1 MEVVMEEKIL
11 TFGEIMLRLST
22 PDYAT
27 INQTQSFLVNYG
39 GGEANVAVALAHMG
53 HKTYFMSKLPPNQLG
68 DGAITHLHSHGVNT
82 DYVVRGSTTI
92 GIYFLETGFGGRPS
106 KVIYNRKHSAITRIE
121 ENEFDW
127 EEIFGNAT
135 WFHLSGITLA
145 LGERVRK
152 VALRAVKE
160 AKKHNVPV
168 SFDFNYR
175 SKLWTVEEAR
185 PVYKQFMDYVNI
197 VFASFYDANTILEIP
212 LDEGLEDKTLSEKRR
227 NVFPKMIKKY
237 GLHYIFGTDRVVY
250 TATDNSL
257 AGYYFKLSG
266 DELSWE
272 LTEPIRFNIYDRIG
286 GGDAFA
292 SGVIHGLLKDY
303 NNPGYAVRYGLNTS
317 VLKHTIYGDASTM
330 SCEDIET
337 FMAANGSAEVV
348 R

>member
-1 MEVVMEEKIL
+1 MQKEKII

-22 PDYAT
+22 PDYST
-27 INQTQSFLVNYG
+27 INQTHSFMVNYG

-68 DGAITHLHSHGVNT
+68 DGAITHLLSHGVDT
-82 DYVVRGSTTI
+82 RYVVRGSTTI

-106 KVIYNRKHSAITRIE
+106 KVIYNRKHSAITRIDE
-121 ENEFDW
+121 KEFDW
-127 EEIFGNAT
+127 DEIFTGAT

-145 LGERVRK
+145 LGQRVRN
-152 VALRAVKE
+152 VALRAVQE

-185 PVYKQFMDYVNI
+185 PVYKEFMNYVDI
-197 VFASFYDANTILEIP
+197 VFASCYDANTILEIP
-212 LDEGLEDKTLSEKRR
+212 LDEGFEDKTLSEKRR

-237 GLHYIFGTDRVVY
+237 NLKYIFGTDRVVFS
-250 TATDNSL
+250 ATENSL
-257 AGYYFKLSG
+257 AGYYFKLKG
-266 DELSWE
+266 DDLSWE

-292 SGVIHGLLKDY
+292 SGVIHGLLQNFDD
-303 NNPGYAVRYGLNTS
+303 PAYAVRYGLNTS
-317 VLKHTIYGDASTM
+317 VLKHTIYGDASVL
-330 SCEDIET
+330 SCEDIEK
-337 FMAANGSAEVV
+337 FMEANGSAEVV

>member
-1 MEVVMEEKIL
+1 MEEKIL

-22 PDYAT
+22 PDYST

-106 KVIYNRKHSAITRIE
+106 KVIYNRKHSAITRIDE
-121 ENEFDW
+121 SEFNWD
-127 EEIFGNAT
+127 EIFGDAT

-185 PVYKQFMDYVNI
+185 PVYKQFMNYVNI

-237 GLHYIFGTDRVVY
+237 NLQYIFGTDRVVY

-257 AGYYFKLSG
+257 AGYYFKLQN

-303 NNPGYAVRYGLNTS
+303 NNPAYAVRYGLNTS

>member
-1 MEVVMEEKIL
+1 MSKKEKIL

-22 PDYAT
+22 PDYST
-27 INQTQSFLVNYG
+27 IDQTHSFMVNYG

-53 HKTYFMSKLPPNQLG
+53 HSTYFISKLPPNQLG
-68 DGAITHLHSHGVNT
+68 DGAITHLHSNNVDT
-82 DYVVRGSTTI
+82 SYVVRGSTTI

-106 KVIYNRKHSAITRIE
+106 KVIYNRKHSAITRIQ

-127 EEIFGNAT
+127 DKIFTDAT
-135 WFHLSGITLA
+135 WLHISGITLA

-152 VALRAVKE
+152 VAKRAVVE
-160 AKKHNVPV
+160 AKKHNVKV

-175 SKLWTVEEAR
+175 ATLWTIEEAR
-185 PVYKQFMDYVNI
+185 PVYKEFMEYVDI
-197 VFASFYDANTILEIP
+197 VFASFFDANTILEIP
-212 LDEGLEDKTLSEKRR
+212 LDDDFTGTTLSEKRR

-237 GLHYIFGTDRVVY
+237 NLNYIFGTDRVVY

-257 AGYYFKLSG
+257 AGYYFKLQG
-266 DELSWE
+266 DDLSWE

-292 SGVIHGLLKDY
+292 SGVIHGLLLDY
-303 NNPGYAVRYGLNTS
+303 NNPQYAVRYGLSTS
-317 VLKHTIYGDASTM
+317 VLKHTIYGDASTF
-330 SCEDIET
+330 SCDEIEA
-337 FMAANGSAEVV
+337 FMKANGNAEVK

>member
-1 MEVVMEEKIL
+1 MKEKIVA
-11 TFGEIMLRLST
+11 FGEIMLRLST
-22 PDYAT
+22 PDYST
-27 INQTQSFLVNYG
+27 IDQIHSFVVNYG

-53 HKTYFMSKLPPNQLG
+53 HKTFFMSKLPPNQLG
-68 DGAITHLHSHGVNT
+68 DGAVTHLKANGVDTN
-82 DYVVRGSTTI
+82 YVVRGSSTI

-106 KVIYNRKHSAITRIE
+106 KVIYNRKHSAITRIQE
-121 ENEFDW
+121 DEFDW
-127 EEIFGNAT
+127 DEIFENAT
-135 WFHLSGITLA
+135 WFHISGITLA

-160 AKKHNVPV
+160 AKKHNTMV

-185 PVYKQFMDYVNI
+185 PVYKEFMNYVDV

-212 LDEGLEDKTLSEKRR
+212 LDDDFTGTTLSEKRR

-237 GLHYIFGTDRVVY
+237 NLKYIFGTDRVVY
-250 TATDNSL
+250 SATENSL
-257 AGYYFKLSG
+257 AGYYFRLN
-266 DELSWE
+266 DNELSCE
-272 LTEPIRFNIYDRIG
+272 LTDPIRFNIYDRIG

-292 SGVIHGLLKDY
+292 SGVIHGLLKNFND
-303 NNPGYAVRYGLNTS
+303 PAYAVRYGLNTS
-317 VLKHTIYGDASTM
+317 VLKHTIYGDASTF
-330 SCEDIET
+330 SCEDIES

>member
-1 MEVVMEEKIL
+1 MEEKIL

-53 HKTYFMSKLPPNQLG
+53 HRTYFMSKLPPNQLG
-68 DGAITHLHSHGVNT
+68 DGAITHLRSHGVNT

-106 KVIYNRKHSAITRIE
+106 KVIYNRKHSAITRISE
-121 ENEFDW
+121 EEFDW
-127 EEIFGNAT
+127 EEIFGDAT

-185 PVYKQFMDYVNI
+185 PVYKEFMNYVNI

-237 GLHYIFGTDRVVY
+237 NLQYIFGTDRVVY

-257 AGYYFKLSG
+257 AGYYFKLI
-266 DELSWE
+266 DNDLSWE
-272 LTEPIRFNIYDRIG
+272 LTDPIRFNIYDRIG

-303 NNPGYAVRYGLNTS
+303 NNPAYAVRYGLNTS

>member
-1 MEVVMEEKIL
+1 
-11 TFGEIMLRLST
+11 MLRLST

-27 INQTQSFLVNYG
+27 INQTHSFLVNYG

-68 DGAITHLHSHGVNT
+68 DGAITHLLSNGVDT
-82 DYVVRGSTTI
+82 RYVVRGSSTI
-92 GIYFLETGFGGRPS
+92 GIYFLETGFGGRAS
-106 KVIYNRKHSAITRIE
+106 KVIYNRKHSAITRIQE
-121 ENEFDW
+121 DEFDW
-127 EEIFGNAT
+127 EEIFTGAT

-145 LGERVRK
+145 LGERVRA

-160 AKKHNVPV
+160 AKKHGVPV

-175 SKLWTVEEAR
+175 SKLWAVEEAR
-185 PVYKQFMDYVNI
+185 PVYKEFMDYVNI

-212 LDEGLEDKTLSEKRR
+212 LDEEFEDKTLSEKRR

-237 GLHYIFGTDRVVY
+237 NLHYIFGTDRVVY
-250 TATDNSL
+250 SATENSL
-257 AGYYFKLSG
+257 AGYYFKLRD
-266 DELSWE
+266 DELTWE
-272 LTEPIRFNIYDRIG
+272 LTDPIRFNIYDRIG

-303 NNPGYAVRYGLNTS
+303 SNPGYAVRYGLNTS
-317 VLKHTIYGDASTM
+317 VLKHTIYGDASVF
-330 SCEDIET
+330 SCEDIEN

>member
-1 MEVVMEEKIL
+1 MKKKEKII
-11 TFGEIMLRLST
+11 TFGEIMMRLST

-27 INQTQSFLVNYG
+27 IDQSRSFIVNYG
-39 GGEANVAVALAHMG
+39 GGEANVAVALEHMG
-53 HKTYFMSKLPPNQLG
+53 HHTYFMSKLPPNQLG
-68 DGAITHLHSHGVNT
+68 DGAITHLHSHNVDT
-82 DYVVRGSTTI
+82 KYVVRGSTTI

-106 KVIYNRKHSAITRIE
+106 KVIYNRKHSAITRIQE
-121 ENEFDW
+121 DEFDF
-127 EEIFGNAT
+127 EEIFSNAT

-145 LGERVRK
+145 LGSKVRK

-160 AKKHNVPV
+160 AQKYGVPV

-175 SKLWTVEEAR
+175 TKLWTIEEAR
-185 PVYKQFMDYVNI
+185 PVYKEIMKYVNI

-212 LDEGLEDKTLSEKRR
+212 LDKEFEGLSLAEKRR

-237 GLHYIFGTDRVVY
+237 NLDYIFGTDRTVY

-257 AGYYFKLSG
+257 AGYYYHMNDKDLVYEIT
-266 DELSWE
+266 D
-272 LTEPIRFNIYDRIG
+272 PIRFNIFDRIG

-303 NNPGYAVRYGLNTS
+303 KDPAYAVRYGLSTS
-317 VLKHTIYGDASTM
+317 VLKHTIYGDAATF
-330 SCEDIET
+330 SCEDIEN

>member
-1 MEVVMEEKIL
+1 MKEKIVA
-11 TFGEIMLRLST
+11 FGEIMLRLST

-27 INQTQSFLVNYG
+27 IDQTHSFVVNYG

-53 HKTYFMSKLPPNQLG
+53 HKTCFMSKLPPNQLG
-68 DGAITHLHSHGVNT
+68 DGAITHLKANGVDT
-82 DYVVRGSTTI
+82 KYVVRGSSTI

-106 KVIYNRKHSAITRIE
+106 KVIYNRKHSAITRIQE
-121 ENEFDW
+121 DEFNWD
-127 EEIFGNAT
+127 EIFKDAT

-145 LGERVRK
+145 LGERVRR

-160 AKKHNVPV
+160 ARKHNVMV

-175 SKLWTVEEAR
+175 SKLWTVDEAR
-185 PVYKQFMDYVNI
+185 PVFKEFMNYVDV

-212 LDEGLEDKTLSEKRR
+212 LDDDFTGTTLSEKRR

-237 GLHYIFGTDRVVY
+237 NLKYIFGTDRVVY
-250 TATDNSL
+250 SATENSL
-257 AGYYFKLSG
+257 AGYYFKLS
-266 DELSWE
+266 DNNLSWE

-292 SGVIHGLLKDY
+292 SGVIHGLLKNFND
-303 NNPGYAVRYGLNTS
+303 PAYAVRYGLNTS
-317 VLKHTIYGDASTM
+317 VLKHTIYGDASTF
-330 SCEDIET
+330 SCEDIES

>member
-1 MEVVMEEKIL
+1 MKEKIVA
-11 TFGEIMLRLST
+11 FGEIMLRLST
-22 PDYAT
+22 PDYST
-27 INQTQSFLVNYG
+27 IDQTHSFVVNYG

-68 DGAITHLHSHGVNT
+68 DGAITHLKANGVDT
-82 DYVVRGSTTI
+82 RYVVRGSSTI

-106 KVIYNRKHSAITRIE
+106 KVIYNRKHSAITRIQE
-121 ENEFDW
+121 AEFDW
-127 EEIFGNAT
+127 DEIFKDAT
-135 WFHLSGITLA
+135 WLHISGITIA
-145 LGERVRK
+145 LGERVRR
-152 VALRAVKE
+152 VALRAVQE
-160 AKKHNVPV
+160 AKKHNVMV

-185 PVYKQFMDYVNI
+185 PVYKEFMNYVDV

-212 LDEGLEDKTLSEKRR
+212 LDDDFTGTTLSEKRR

-237 GLHYIFGTDRVVY
+237 NLKYIFGTDRVVY
-250 TATDNSL
+250 SATENSL
-257 AGYYFKLSG
+257 AGYYFKLS
-266 DELSWE
+266 DNDLSWE
-272 LTEPIRFNIYDRIG
+272 LTDPIRFNIYDRIG

-292 SGVIHGLLKDY
+292 SGVIHGLLKNFDD
-303 NNPGYAVRYGLNTS
+303 PAYAVRYGLNTS
-317 VLKHTIYGDASTM
+317 VLKHTIYGDASTF